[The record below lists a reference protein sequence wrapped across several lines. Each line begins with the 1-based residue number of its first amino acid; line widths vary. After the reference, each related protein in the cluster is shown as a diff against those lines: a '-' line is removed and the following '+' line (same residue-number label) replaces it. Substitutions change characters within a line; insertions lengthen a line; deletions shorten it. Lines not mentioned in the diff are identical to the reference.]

1 MLNGDDLFTRAVRG
15 TIAGT
20 AVLASVGLMALGTR
34 PVYAGAHVGELIRA
48 RLGVAVTAKGPV
60 DPTGSAPAA
69 PRNTN

>member
-34 PVYAGAHVGELIRA
+34 PVFAGAHASDLILA
-48 RLGVAVTAKGPV
+48 RLGVAATAK
-60 DPTGSAPAA
+60 APAEPSGHVPA
-69 PRNTN
+69 GSRSAN